1 MAKKIKNHLTQG
13 SQKRKR
19 VKTKAKPCSLCGLDA
34 GKNLKR
40 HMDRYHGG
48 GVFKLAKAKDLK
60 KLKVKTVKKRRG
72 GC

>member
-1 MAKKIKNHLTQG
+1 MAKTIKNHLTQG
-13 SQKRKR
+13 SQKRKKA
-19 VKTKAKPCSLCGLDA
+19 KTKAKPCSLCGLDA
-34 GKNLKR
+34 GTQPQR

-48 GVFKLAKAKDLK
+48 GTFQLAKAKDLK